1 MQLEPSVVCD
11 WVLVWVV
18 VPVLLAG
25 PLVALWIGV
34 WVAVLLPPAVIEPP
48 AMFTGMLTL
57 TAFCGASADDSAVCV
72 VFDSWQDSCAWPGPP
87 QPKLQLEPLEVWLW
101 VLLWVV
107 VPVLLAGP
115 LFALLVGV
123 WVAVLLPPAVIE

>member
-1 MQLEPSVVCD
+1 
-11 WVLVWVV
+11 
-18 VPVLLAG
+18 
-25 PLVALWIGV
+25 
-34 WVAVLLPPAVIEPP
+34 
-48 AMFTGMLTL
+48 MFTGMLTL

-123 WVAVLLPPAVIE
+123 WVAVLLPPAVIEPAAMFTGMLTLTTFCSASADETAVCVVFDFCPDNCA